1 MTATNKEVD
10 NAKSQNLTK
19 SSSPF
24 ISMITGE
31 KKSKVESDAI
41 YDTDTQIK
49 QTQDRIW
56 KALKRRYQYD
66 SNLDSGQNFL
76 KNHVNSK
83 IPLVILYV
91 DLVGST
97 NLSMTI
103 PVDKL
108 VTIIRAFTYEMSLA
122 VYRYGGFVL
131 KYVGD
136 AVIAFFPSLSNK
148 FVVCDRAVRCG
159 MSMLTVIKNGLNP
172 ILNQYDYP
180 DLSAK
185 IGIDEG
191 ENIIV
196 QYGHDETSPLDIL
209 GYCMSVSSKMT
220 SLTKSNNITI
230 GDDVYVRLHPEL
242 RQKFVKV
249 NYSAREWNYVSK
261 RTGELY
267 KLYTLK
273 Y

>member
-1 MTATNKEVD
+1 MTVEKKEID
-10 NAKSQNLTK
+10 KIKPKNSDKSK
-19 SSSPF
+19 SPF
-24 ISMITGE
+24 ISIITGE
-31 KKSKVESDAI
+31 NKGKLESEII

-49 QTQDRIW
+49 QVQNRLW

-66 SNLDSGQNFL
+66 SNLESAQIFL

-122 VYRYGGFVL
+122 VYRYEGFVL
-131 KYVGD
+131 KY
-136 AVIAFFPSLSNK
+136 
-148 FVVCDRAVRCG
+148 
-159 MSMLTVIKNGLNP
+159 GLNP

-185 IGIDEG
+185 VGIDEG

-196 QYGHDETSPLDIL
+196 QYGTDEKLPLDIL
-209 GYCMSVSSKMT
+209 GYCMSVSAKMT

-242 RQKFVKV
+242 RQKFVRV
-249 NYSAREWNYVSK
+249 NYSASEWNYVSK

-267 KLYTLK
+267 KLYTFK
-273 Y
+273 Q

>member
-1 MTATNKEVD
+1 MTVEKKEID
-10 NAKSQNLTK
+10 KIKPKNSDKSK
-19 SSSPF
+19 SPF

-31 KKSKVESDAI
+31 NKGKLESEII

-49 QTQDRIW
+49 QVQNRLW

-66 SNLDSGQNFL
+66 SNLESAQIFL

-122 VYRYGGFVL
+122 VYRYEGFVL

-136 AVIAFFPSLSNK
+136 GLIAFFPSLSNK
-148 FVVCDRAVRCG
+148 YVVCDRAVRCG
-159 MSMLTVIKNGLNP
+159 ISMLTIIKNGLNP

-185 IGIDEG
+185 VGIDEG

-196 QYGHDETSPLDIL
+196 Q
-209 GYCMSVSSKMT
+209 
-220 SLTKSNNITI
+220 
-230 GDDVYVRLHPEL
+230 
-242 RQKFVKV
+242 
-249 NYSAREWNYVSK
+249 
-261 RTGELY
+261 
-267 KLYTLK
+267 
-273 Y
+273 

>member
-1 MTATNKEVD
+1 MTTGNEQVDKFKSKNLNK
-10 NAKSQNLTK
+10 SR
-19 SSSPF
+19 SPF

-31 KKSKVESDAI
+31 NKRELESEII

-49 QTQDRIW
+49 QTQNRIW
-56 KALKRRYQYD
+56 KALKRSYQYD
-66 SNLDSGQNFL
+66 SNLESGQNFL

-148 FVVCDRAVRCG
+148 YVVCDRAVRCG
-159 MSMLTVIKNGLNP
+159 ISMLTIIKNGLNP

-196 QYGHDETSPLDIL
+196 QYGHDDKSPLDIIS
-209 GYCMSVSSKMT
+209 YCMSVSAKMT
-220 SLTKSNNITI
+220 SMTKSNNITI

-242 RQKFVKV
+242 RQKFVRV
-249 NYSAREWNYVSK
+249 NYNAREWNYVSK

-273 Y
+273 E